1 MRHARAHEATGRV
14 EPQIGLR
21 AGPFASGAHMCSLAQ
36 LVERARSV
44 HPFKPVR
51 RRSSVPNF
59 VPPQC
64 TAVIDT
70 PGTRRQLL
78 QVPPSPPPLIS
89 HNGVHGHRRTPSRSA
104 LHYDLGSLNR
114 AVRLVH
120 RLTTA
125 ATDAYTPA
133 TRYLSST
140 FPSISLVYGSRHEQE
155 CHLVR
160 AGKMIGQSQRLI
172 SVVSVLGA
180 LLGTQTGRDVEIV
193 NTFELAMAEDGAV
206 VDQDFLITRKDQCT
220 SRISLLPYALLNT
233 V

>member
-1 MRHARAHEATGRV
+1 M
-14 EPQIGLR
+14 LY
-21 AGPFASGAHMCSLAQ
+21 S
-36 LVERARSV
+36 
-44 HPFKPVR
+44 
-51 RRSSVPNF
+51 

-64 TAVIDT
+64 TAVVDT

-78 QVPPSPPPLIS
+78 QIPVLPPPLIS
-89 HNGVHGHRRTPSRSA
+89 HNGVHGYRRTPSRSA
-104 LHYDLGSLNR
+104 LKHNLGSLHR
-114 AVRLVH
+114 AVRHAH

-140 FPSISLVYGSRHEQE
+140 FPSISLVYGSRREQE
-155 CHLVR
+155 YHSVR
-160 AGKMIGQSQRLI
+160 AGTMIGQSRRLI
-172 SVVSVLGA
+172 SVISVLGA

-220 SRISLLPYALLNT
+220 SRIPLLGYPSLIA